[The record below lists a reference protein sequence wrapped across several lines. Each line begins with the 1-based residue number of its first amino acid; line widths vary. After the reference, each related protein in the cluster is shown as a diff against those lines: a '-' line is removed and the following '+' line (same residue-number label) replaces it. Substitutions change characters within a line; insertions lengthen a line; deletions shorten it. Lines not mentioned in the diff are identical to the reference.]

1 MSWLS
6 SLWDDITGKSQ
17 VQSAIDAQT
26 ALNAQNMGIQQQALA
41 KQDEWTKAAMALQKE
56 QYDQA
61 LQEQQA
67 NTANQLR
74 LSGLNTAGNLM
85 GQQMSQDQAIQQ
97 MLMNQA
103 ENRSTNMARQAAV
116 QQAMPALLSMLGL
129 SPVSVGNGY
138 TEANPTVLGRNL
150 LSELGT
156 YNQAVQPMVSG
167 MGGLGAGAAG
177 AGATAIMPTSM
188 AASTTTPYSMSNFN
202 VNNLLN
208 ASPTYQFQLKQAED
222 AIKRSLAA
230 RGGLNSSEYTAQM
243 ANQAGNLA
251 TNETDKIYN
260 RLASLV
266 NYGAGGSLNAS
277 SYNQLP
283 STNLSNISTD
293 LSNTLNQAAT
303 NRSNLMSSYGQN
315 MGNAYQNYGN
325 QLSSGMQSMGN
336 LGYNQGVNMGQLNQQ
351 LGQTSGLGGF
361 LGGLSN
367 LGSGLSGVGNTW
379 NQLSRLFGGNKS
391 SSAGGTSSAGDFL
404 NAFTGANTLGT
415 LGKTALGW
423 FGA

>member
-17 VQSAIDAQT
+17 IQAAADAQS
-26 ALNAQNMGIQQQALA
+26 ALNAQNMNIQQQALA
-41 KQDEWTKAAMALQKE
+41 KQDEWTKAAMALQEK
-56 QYDQA
+56 QYNQA

-85 GQQMSQDQAIQQ
+85 GQQMSLDQAIQQ

-116 QQAMPALLSMLGL
+116 QQAMPALLGMLGL
-129 SPVSVGNGY
+129 PAVSVGNGY

-150 LSELGT
+150 LSELQN
-156 YNQAVQPMVSG
+156 YNQAVQPMVGGTSG
-167 MGGLGAGAAG
+167 TGTGTTGSTGT
-177 AGATAIMPTSM
+177 TAVTPTST
-188 AASTTTPYSMSNFN
+188 AASTTTPYSLSNLD
-202 VNNLLN
+202 VNGLLN

-243 ANQAGNLA
+243 ANSAGNLA
-251 TNETDKIYN
+251 TNEMDKLYN

-266 NYGAGGSLNAS
+266 NYGAGGSLNSS

-283 STNLSNISTD
+283 STNLSNIGSD
-293 LSNTLNQAAT
+293 LSNTLNAAAT

-315 MGNAYQNYGN
+315 MGNMYQNYG
-325 QLSSGMQSMGN
+325 QQASTGLSSLGN
-336 LGYNQGVNMGQLNQQ
+336 LGYSQAAQAWNLASQKPNWMSS
-351 LGQTSGLGGF
+351 LGQ
-361 LGGLSN
+361 
-367 LGSGLSGVGNTW
+367 
-379 NQLSRLFGGNKS
+379 
-391 SSAGGTSSAGDFL
+391 
-404 NAFTGANTLGT
+404 GANTVSSLMGMYNT
-415 LGKTALGW
+415 FNDLFNNPTNNKSTGQKYGPAY
-423 FGA
+423 